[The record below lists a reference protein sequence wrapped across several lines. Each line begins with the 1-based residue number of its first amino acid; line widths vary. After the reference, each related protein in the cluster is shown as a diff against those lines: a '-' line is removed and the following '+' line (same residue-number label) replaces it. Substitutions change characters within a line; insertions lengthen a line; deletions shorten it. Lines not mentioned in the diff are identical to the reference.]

1 MIWVYRMI
9 SNEYGLHLINIPFSG
24 YDLFTKAFAESNN
37 DLKIDDEKLDGCIE
51 YENFAI
57 VRSPYLR
64 AAYIY
69 KNGMKLRK
77 GRDLKQQNFS
87 DYFENNLNKWDT
99 LEEDLFTSQY
109 NYIKD
114 IDDVELWKY
123 EELLDSWFDL
133 NDFLKE
139 FGVRPIKCYSELDPI
154 KNWHDFYEEPTAVE
168 LVEYIFE
175 DDFEN
180 LGYSKL

>member
-1 MIWVYRMI
+1 MI
-9 SNEYGLHLINIPFSG
+9 SNEHGIHLVNIPFSG
-24 YDLFTKAFAESNN
+24 YDLFMKAFAESNN
-37 DLKIDDEKLDGCIE
+37 ELTMDDEKLNDCIE

-77 GRDLKQQNFS
+77 EHELKPQNFS
-87 DYFENNLNKWDT
+87 KYFENNLNKWDT
-99 LEEDLFTSQY
+99 LETDLFTTQY

-114 IDDVELWKY
+114 IDGVELWKY
-123 EELLDSWFDL
+123 EELLDSWFGL
-133 NDFLKE
+133 NDFLNE
-139 FGVRPIKCYSELDPI
+139 SGVRPIKYYSEIDPI

-180 LGYSKL
+180 LGYTKL